1 MRGGHN
7 TKGKREA
14 DMLKQISTTML
25 KKYGY
30 FSGLGSRVV
39 TWTNQMTGVQSSIS
53 VGVTMRGAGGAVR
66 LVYNVTDR
74 VTGEKQHLD
83 YQIPLTS
90 TPFAYGGRRYWF
102 ICPWDTDGQ
111 HCGRRV
117 GTLYLL
123 GNRFACRHCNKLTY
137 ASRNAPPYDK
147 GFVSIPDIERQKDR
161 VKRTHYAGRLTKQYV
176 RLLLMEERFAKGMQA
191 LARALGVELPT

>member
-1 MRGGHN
+1 MS
-7 TKGKREA
+7 
-14 DMLKQISTTML
+14 QISSVESVGNWVESTIGAVPVPQPTIL
-25 KKYGY
+25 P
-30 FSGLGSRVV
+30 LLC
-39 TWTNQMTGVQSSIS
+39 TNQAPSSGIS
-53 VGVTMRGAGGAVR
+53 SAVR

-74 VTGEKQHLD
+74 VTGEKQYLD

-90 TPFAYGGRRYWF
+90 TPCAYGGRRYWF
-102 ICPWDTDGQ
+102 VCPWDTDGQ

-123 GNRFACRHCNKLTY
+123 GDRFACRHCNNLTY

-161 VKRTHYAGRLTKQYV
+161 VKRTHYAGRLTKQYI